1 MENIMIEIRNKTKA
15 LHKAAETTGFNK
27 RLLDKNATKDTY
39 AEYIY
44 NLLFVYEAIEE
55 NLEKY
60 KDNESI
66 VPFVTREL
74 YRSKFI
80 REDINILLGTNPNI
94 ELLSST
100 IAYVARI
107 NEAAKVNPKTIIA
120 HAYTRFLADLFGGR
134 TFYTLLKEDYKLEDN
149 ELNYYH
155 FNEIEDLRSY
165 VMDYHNKL
173 NGLSLNKNEK
183 QLFINEISNSYL
195 YNMGISNEIEAKH
208 FTEDK
213 NKKKG

>member
-27 RLLDKNATKDTY
+27 RLLDKNATKETY

-44 NLLFVYEAIEE
+44 NLLFIYEAIEE
-55 NLEKY
+55 NLERY
-60 KDNESI
+60 KDNES
-66 VPFVTREL
+66 VAPFVTREL
-74 YRSKFI
+74 YRSKLI
-80 REDINILLGTNPNI
+80 RQDVNVLLGENSNL

-100 IAYVARI
+100 ISYVARI
-107 NEAAKVNPKTIIA
+107 NEAAKANPKTIIA

-134 TFYTLLKEDYKLEDN
+134 TFYTLLKEDYKLEAN
-149 ELNYYH
+149 ELNYYL
-155 FNEIEDLRSY
+155 FNGIDDLRSY
-165 VMDYHNKL
+165 VMVYHNKL
-173 NGLSLNKNEK
+173 NGLSLDNDEK

-208 FTEDK
+208 FTEDIH
-213 NKKKG
+213 NK

>member
-1 MENIMIEIRNKTKA
+1 MENIMIEIRNKTNS

-60 KDNESI
+60 EGNKS
-66 VPFVTREL
+66 VAPFVTREL

-80 REDINILLGTNPNI
+80 REDIKVLLGENPNI

-100 IAYVARI
+100 VAYVARI
-107 NEAAKVNPKTIIA
+107 NEAAKINPKTVIA

-149 ELNYYH
+149 ALNYYH
-155 FNEIEDLRSY
+155 FSEIEDLRSY
-165 VMDYHNKL
+165 VMIYHNKL
-173 NGLSLNKNEK
+173 NGLSLDKDEK
-183 QLFINEISNSYL
+183 QLFINEISNSYI

-208 FTEDK
+208 FTQDSR
-213 NKKKG
+213 NR